1 LDQGTSSYHGRDVS
15 LTKRAS
21 RGLTFKANYTWSKIM
36 DLNSAILAPSAGN
49 EPSALSS
56 PYFRRQLHRGVGS
69 YSLTHQFNGYTSYQL
84 PFGNGRR
91 SERAPMG
98 VGARLLGTGHGTPAV
113 GLQAVSPSH
122 RSLAPILPELAIP
135 VIPTYRTG
143 IRISKGR

>member
-1 LDQGTSSYHGRDVS
+1 MDVS

-21 RGLTFKANYTWSKIM
+21 RGLTFKANYTWGKIM

-91 SERAPMG
+91 FGSGATG
-98 VGARLLGTGHGTPAV
+98 VVDKLIGGWQWNNSVRLASGFPSTQLTGSNTFGTGVTSQFYVQNWQPAFMW
-113 GLQAVSPSH
+113 
-122 RSLAPILPELAIP
+122 
-135 VIPTYRTG
+135 
-143 IRISKGR
+143 K